1 VKDKQNIFAVL
12 AVLAVLLGNWDGF
25 TVGKH
30 PRFGCSRVSF
40 ICTTV
45 TLTVFIGIVS
55 VLIGMASTSSADN
68 YDRKDFNYRS
78 YKLDTTIGFYTGK
91 TCDSINIDHILSLKD
106 AYESGA
112 RK

>member
-1 VKDKQNIFAVL
+1 VKDKQNIF

-30 PRFGCSRVSF
+30 PRFGCSRVSI
-40 ICTTV
+40 ICTTA
-45 TLTVFIGIVS
+45 TLTVFIGIVV

-68 YDRKDFNYRS
+68 YDRKDLNYRS
-78 YKLDTTIGFYTGK
+78 YKPGTTIGFYTGK
-91 TCDSINIDHILSLKD
+91 TCVSINIEHILSLKD